1 MQILTTLT
9 DSMTAQLNSIH
20 LGILKLISLTFMLET
35 TYIQKKLKLHTYTFW
50 GVKRVFYWLVND
62 DSDKCPTKKSR
73 LDQYKGVIPNTRH

>member
-35 TYIQKKLKLHTYTFW
+35 TYIQKKIEATYLHIL
-50 GVKRVFYWLVND
+50 R
-62 DSDKCPTKKSR
+62 CQKSI
-73 LDQYKGVIPNTRH
+73 LLIS